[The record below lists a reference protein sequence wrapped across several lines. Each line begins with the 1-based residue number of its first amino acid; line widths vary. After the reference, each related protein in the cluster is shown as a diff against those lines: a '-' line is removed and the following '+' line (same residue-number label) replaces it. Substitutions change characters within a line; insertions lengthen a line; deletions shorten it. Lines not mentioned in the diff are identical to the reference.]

1 MVSRTE
7 FEALKQEN
15 DKLNKYV
22 SKIMERED
30 HRRNYMKNYMAKARA
45 YGRVKHWRQHKKE
58 RDEKTI

>member
-1 MVSRTE
+1 MVSRIE

-30 HRRNYMKNYMAKARA
+30 HGRN
-45 YGRVKHWRQHKKE
+45 
-58 RDEKTI
+58 

>member
-1 MVSRTE
+1 MVSRIE

-45 YGRVKHWRQHKKE
+45 DGRVKHWRTYRKE
-58 RDEKTI
+58 KNEETI